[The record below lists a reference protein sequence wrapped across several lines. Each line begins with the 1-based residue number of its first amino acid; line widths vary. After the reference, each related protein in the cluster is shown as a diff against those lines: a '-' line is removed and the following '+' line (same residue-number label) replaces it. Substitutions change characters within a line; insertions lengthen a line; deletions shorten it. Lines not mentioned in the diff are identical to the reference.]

1 MSLVGAGRKMNV
13 TTRKPA
19 PKEPHT
25 VFSKRL
31 TLLTAAAA
39 SAAAF
44 ALPAAA
50 QATPC
55 VVHLP
60 GPGDTWDTASN
71 GTLAGGLFNKGG
83 KNFDTG
89 HGLLKVNGVA
99 YPAVD
104 NQCASTTTAISYPA
118 RSVGGL
124 TVSRS
129 LSVVGN
135 TLRYLDTIY
144 NPAAQ
149 GASVDVDWGIDVS
162 LGQRSVA
169 SEVGSGFEVSSGDH
183 WAVLENDGDSNPFLQ
198 WGQKGDGAHDPTIL
212 SADPDSPTVW
222 KPHNTDMPN
231 ATLKYDG
238 IAMGPKSTIRVLHV
252 IGSADSQ
259 AAGVTA
265 AKDRLKPFTGY
276 TKATASTIVNWGNDT
291 DADGVNKFND
301 ACPAVK
307 GNTADGCTLEIKPP
321 VDDPDPKP
329 PVDDP
334 NVPVPPVDP
343 GNPGNPGNPS
353 DPGNPGN
360 GGTVTD
366 KSAPTI
372 KVSKLSSKVKRS
384 KVGKLA
390 PKVACNEACRIT
402 IKVQVVKKG
411 RKKATTVL
419 STKATSLSKT
429 ARTIKLKVKG
439 SKLKSLKKQRLSLV
453 VTARDAAG
461 NTRTVTKVV
470 TLNR

>member
-1 MSLVGAGRKMNV
+1 MSLPGTARKMNV

-71 GTLAGGLFNKGG
+71 GSLSGGLFNKGG
-83 KNFDTG
+83 KNFDAG
-89 HGLLKVNGVA
+89 QGLLKVNGVA

-135 TLRYLDTIY
+135 TLRSLDTIY
-144 NPAAQ
+144 NPAAV
-149 GASVDVDWGIDVS
+149 GASVDVDWGIAVS
-162 LGQRSVA
+162 ASQRSVA
-169 SEVGSGFEVSSGDH
+169 SEVGSGFEVGSGDH

-198 WGQKGDGAHDPTIL
+198 WGQKGDGAHDPAIL
-212 SADPDSPTVW
+212 SADPESPSVW
-222 KPHNTDMPN
+222 KPHNADMPD

-238 IAMGPKSTIRVLHV
+238 IAMGPKSTIRLLHV

-291 DADGVNKFND
+291 DADGVNKYSD

-307 GNTADGCTLEIKPP
+307 GNAADGCTLDIQPP
-321 VDDPDPKP
+321 VNDPDPKP

-343 GNPGNPGNPS
+343 GNPGNPS

-360 GGTVTD
+360 GNGNGVTD
-366 KSAPTI
+366 KAAPTI
-372 KVSKLSSKVKRS
+372 KVSKLGRKVKRG

-411 RKKATTVL
+411 KKKATTVL
-419 STKATSLSKT
+419 TTKATSLSTT

-439 SKLKSLKKQRLSLV
+439 SKLKALKKQRLSLV

-461 NTRTVTKVV
+461 NSRTVTKLV
-470 TLNR
+470 TLSR